1 MIHFA
6 ATARVYSLRQRLLG
20 GVCAAV
26 VLLWIAGGWISYSE
40 AQDEAEEL
48 IDANLTQVARLLLG
62 VAQNN
67 ESHLENL
74 PARVAGLRSTTGN
87 AYVPPFQY
95 LQNLW
100 GRLAGTHD
108 TAAFPYDP
116 PLEFQ
121 IGRGDGAI
129 LVKSADAPPVPIL
142 GVAGFSDILRKD
154 GSWRVLNVVSADEKY
169 RVQVSY
175 SMVMRDEA
183 AFELALAS
191 VLPLGLIGPLLI
203 LMIYLSIRAGLRPLE
218 QLAGQVGQRSVE
230 NLAPLAA
237 DKAPA
242 EVVPLV
248 NALNRLLIRL
258 DATLENERRFTSDA
272 AHELRT
278 PLAAVKIQTQ
288 VALASTDAV
297 EHRHALQQV
306 LAGAERSSRL
316 VEQLLRVARLDPLA
330 QLPDPRTVDIVRL
343 AREAAAQFTGPSF
356 PRAADVG
363 FDVADAPV
371 TINGDIDLL
380 VMALRNLIDNAL
392 RYTPAGTQ
400 VTVVARMEN
409 GEAVLGVRDA
419 GSGVA
424 AKELPR
430 ISERFYRGKETT
442 AEGSGLGLAIVRR
455 IAQLHAARL
464 EIANAPG
471 GGFVVLLRWA
481 RPG

>member
-1 MIHFA
+1 MRSA
-6 ATARVYSLRQRLLG
+6 AAARVYSLRQRLLG

-26 VLLWIAGGWISYSE
+26 ALLWITGGWISYSA

-48 IDANLTQVARLLLG
+48 IDANLTQVARVLLA
-62 VAQNN
+62 VTQNN
-67 ESHLENL
+67 ETRLENL
-74 PARVAGLRSTTGN
+74 PARVAGLRGTAGN
-87 AYVPPFQY
+87 AYLSPFQY
-95 LQNLW
+95 LESLLRNLI
-100 GRLAGTHD
+100 GTRG
-108 TAAFPYDP
+108 TAASPYDP

-129 LVKSADAPPVPIL
+129 LVRSENAPPVPIL

-175 SMVMRDEA
+175 SMAMRDEA

-218 QLAGQVGQRSVE
+218 RLAGQVGQRGVE
-230 NLAPLAA
+230 NLAPLAT

-248 NALNRLLIRL
+248 DALNRLLVRL

-278 PLAAVKIQTQ
+278 PLAAVRIQAQ

-297 EHRHALQQV
+297 EHRHALRQV
-306 LAGAERSSRL
+306 LAGAERSTRL
-316 VEQLLRVARLDPLA
+316 VEQLLRIARLDPLA
-330 QLPDPRTVDIVRL
+330 QLPEPRSVDIVRL
-343 AREAAAQFTGPSF
+343 ARDAAAQYADPSF
-356 PRAADVG
+356 PRSADVR
-363 FDVADAPV
+363 FDLAPAPLM
-371 TINGDIDLL
+371 INGDVDLL
-380 VMALRNLIDNAL
+380 DMAMRNLIDNAL
-392 RYTPAGTQ
+392 RYTREGTR
-400 VTVVARMEN
+400 VTVVARMED
-409 GEAVLGVRDA
+409 GDAVLGARDA
-419 GSGVA
+419 GGGVPEE
-424 AKELPR
+424 ELPR
-430 ISERFYRGKETT
+430 VSERFYRGKETM

-455 IAQLHAARL
+455 IAQLHGARL

-471 GGFVVLLRWA
+471 GGFAVLLRWA
-481 RPG
+481 RPA